1 MLAPLYH
8 NFIATSSQPCRNDF
22 SLRFYYSEFERT
34 DIYIIPYLDTHLHN
48 RCRIVCSI
56 LSELEECKLKNAE
69 NCSTIKTNRAGLKDV
84 WNAFMLDGAEF
95 TSNDIPICPT
105 TAELPPSDIITWDE
119 AKAIYKKHR
128 IKKDLDFKHDA
139 FVCWYM
145 DDYKFDSP
153 RGIWRDYNFALKV
166 LRHFAGVITPDF
178 STYQDFPEPIKLYNT
193 YRMRA
198 FGYWLGKNSIAV
210 INNVRWGTSE
220 TYRYCFDGIEQN
232 SVVAIG
238 TVGGSPR
245 KYEDRARFTDGL
257 NELVKVLQPH
267 TIIVYGSANYPC
279 FEELKN
285 QGINIVPFSGQMAKA
300 FERRK
305 IDE

>member
-1 MLAPLYH
+1 M
-8 NFIATSSQPCRNDF
+8 
-22 SLRFYYSEFERT
+22 
-34 DIYIIPYLDTHLHN
+34 
-48 RCRIVCSI
+48 
-56 LSELEECKLKNAE
+56 KNTE
-69 NCSTIKTNRAGLKDV
+69 NCGTMKTSCAGLKDV

-95 TSNDIPICPT
+95 TSNDIPLCPT
-105 TAELPPSDIITWDE
+105 TAEQLPSDIITWDE

-128 IKKDLDFKHDA
+128 IKKELDFKHDA

-153 RGIWRDYNFALKV
+153 RGIWHDYNFALKV

-198 FGYWLGKNSIAV
+198 FGYWLGKNGIAV

-220 TYRYCFDGIEQN
+220 TYRYCFDGIPKN
-232 SVVAIG
+232 SIVAIG

-257 NELVKVLQPH
+257 IELVKTLRPH

-279 FEELKN
+279 FEELAT
-285 QGINIVPFSGQMAKA
+285 QGINILSFSGQMAKA

-305 IDE
+305 MDV